1 MKAATGKSK
10 ALTKAEEAAVQKWVT
25 YFKSEE
31 CAQKSCFWMD
41 QLIDDV
47 VLYVEGHRVSINVS
61 KRMWAW
67 MAVNRTFCS
76 QLIEDLVRIELA
88 RGVSLTDMGNQNVP
102 YGYTE
107 DSIQYYREL
116 AHQMSQSAAMAA
128 ELAGFNINA
137 ELGYVVY

>member
-1 MKAATGKSK
+1 MTVTLDGSS
-10 ALTKAEEAAVQKWVT
+10 LT
-25 YFKSEE
+25 
-31 CAQKSCFWMD
+31 
-41 QLIDDV
+41 
-47 VLYVEGHRVSINVS
+47 
-61 KRMWAW
+61 
-67 MAVNRTFCS
+67 
-76 QLIEDLVRIELA
+76 IEDLVRIELA